1 MDPFSQS
8 SDAGPSHLGYGD
20 HLYDLTYLPSDPIQ
34 IFTPTFSQQT
44 HVSAP
49 PSEFP
54 QSTTGLDS
62 LQRVGPDR
70 KKVYVLY
77 DDMSK
82 EQFISWWFQTQYA
95 TMENN
100 DKKINWQSKR
110 SAEVWDKF
118 HQVAHQVT
126 GDPQVMCRRCA
137 KILPHPQKKGDGT
150 NSMKRHLE
158 SNACRRVASNPR
170 QQLGIQQSLEF
181 MSNLPS
187 QRPKTV
193 FNQELWELS
202 LSSPNYPP

>member
-1 MDPFSQS
+1 
-8 SDAGPSHLGYGD
+8 
-20 HLYDLTYLPSDPIQ
+20 
-34 IFTPTFSQQT
+34 
-44 HVSAP
+44 
-49 PSEFP
+49 
-54 QSTTGLDS
+54 
-62 LQRVGPDR
+62 
-70 KKVYVLY
+70 
-77 DDMSK
+77 MSK

-95 TMENN
+95 TIENN

-170 QQLGIQQSLEF
+170 QQLGI
-181 MSNLPS
+181 
-187 QRPKTV
+187 
-193 FNQELWELS
+193 
-202 LSSPNYPP
+202 